1 MCSSD
6 LSQVARKTALAAAEI
21 RRADTILHYLYERPV
36 DQPGAYS
43 GQIADLAWQI
53 VVSPI
58 PSERADS
65 TLRLCHIEYRVKGR
79 ASGRVYAA
87 ATDKVCSQ
95 DLNS

>member
-1 MCSSD
+1 MPIFSTQQKRGFAVIDAVVALLVFASS
-6 LSQVARKTALAAAEI
+6 LALTLTASQVARKTALAAAEI

-65 TLRLCHIEYRVKGR
+65 TLRL
-79 ASGRVYAA
+79 
-87 ATDKVCSQ
+87 
-95 DLNS
+95 